1 MMSIKTKYKG
11 VSLPE
16 EIVDDVDSFVFS
28 APEYSSRADFI
39 KKAITKKLKDEKGQ
53 SESLTDD
60 EKRMLD
66 AWARHRNDLRY
77 MEEED
82 IGDLLLTDN
91 GHVWSWLRGKLAHSI
106 EYILKL
112 RSNRN

>member
-1 MMSIKTKYKG
+1 MAIKTKYKG
-11 VSLPE
+11 VSLPK
-16 EIVDDVDSFVFS
+16 EIVDNVDSFVES

-53 SESLTDD
+53 NESLTDE

-66 AWARHRNDLRY
+66 AWTRHRSDLRHV
-77 MEEED
+77 EED
-82 IGDLLLTDN
+82 DLRELLLAES
-91 GHVWSWLRGKLAHSI
+91 GHVWPWLRSKLDYCV
-106 EYILKL
+106 EYIFKL